1 VQPKGIVYLLSKQ
14 PYIMQVRQ
22 QLETEQ
28 KALEINLDSRI
39 YGSFAEIGA
48 GQEVARYFFKVGA
61 AAGTIAK
68 TISAYDKVVS
78 DDIYG
83 REPTGR
89 YVCESR
95 LYRMLD
101 HEYELML
108 DRLSGQRPDL
118 CLFAFADTVTTINY
132 HRTIK
137 GQGWAGMRFQ
147 LTPNSEPNEII
158 VHVELKDGDANLQQ
172 QAVGVLGVN
181 MVYACYRYHKDY
193 KSLVASLMDKLED
206 RVKIDVVRLTGPQ
219 FPIDNR
225 LLTLE
230 LIKQD
235 MTDVAVFDK
244 KGVPIHVSEF
254 LYKKNLLVVRGNFRP
269 TTLVS
274 MDMLRSSAAQFRA
287 EPEVDAMQ
295 TFVMTEMTLHSLCS
309 GGDEVNEQ
317 DFLDRANLL
326 NHLGQSVMI
335 TDCDRYRKLI
345 SYLTDYRILKLG
357 LVVEARA
364 LLSLVSGKYERNK
377 DGRLLTAFGEVFTRD
392 VSMYVYPEMQE
403 GSGELLTA
411 ENLPVPEGLRSLYQH
426 LLDHK
431 QIVGVEGFSPEILH
445 IRSSEVLRKVRED
458 EEGWEKMV
466 PEKVARYIREHGLFG
481 FPMEKME
488 FDY

>member
-1 VQPKGIVYLLSKQ
+1 
-14 PYIMQVRQ
+14 MQQRQ
-22 QLETEQ
+22 QLEIEQ
-28 KALEINLDSRI
+28 KALEINLDPKI

-83 REPTGR
+83 NEPSGR

-108 DRLSGQRPDL
+108 DRLGGQGPNL
-118 CLFAFADTVTTINY
+118 NLFAFADTVTTINY
-132 HRTIK
+132 HRTIN
-137 GQGWAGMRFQ
+137 GQGWVGMRFQ
-147 LTPNSEPNEII
+147 LNPNSDPNDII
-158 VHVELKDGDANLQQ
+158 VHVEMKDGNANLQQ
-172 QAVGVLGVN
+172 QAVGILGVN
-181 MVYACYRYHKDY
+181 MIYACYRYFDDY
-193 KSLVASLMDKLED
+193 KTLVASLMDKLED
-206 RVKIDVVRLTGPQ
+206 RIKIDVLRLTGPQ
-219 FPIDNR
+219 FKDIDNR

-230 LIKQD
+230 LIKQN

-244 KGVPIHVSEF
+244 KGVPVHVSEF

-269 TTLVS
+269 ATLVS
-274 MDMLRSSAAQFRA
+274 MDMLRSSSAQFRA
-287 EPEVDAMQ
+287 EPEVDPLK
-295 TFVMTEMTLHSLCS
+295 TFVMTELTLHSLCS
-309 GGDEVNEQ
+309 RGGEVDEQ
-317 DFLDRANLL
+317 DFLDRVNLL
-326 NHLGQSVMI
+326 NHLGQTVMI

-345 SYLTDYRILKLG
+345 GYLSNYRILKLG

-377 DGRLLTAFGEVFTRD
+377 DGRLLTSFGEVFTRD
-392 VSMYVYPEMQE
+392 VTMYVYPEMKE
-403 GSGELLTA
+403 GSGEYMNAKT
-411 ENLPVPEGLRSLYQH
+411 LPVPDGLRSLYQH
-426 LLDHK
+426 LLVHGHVVD
-431 QIVGVEGFSPEILH
+431 VEGFSADILH

-458 EEGWEKMV
+458 EEGWENMV
-466 PEKVARYIREHGLFG
+466 PDKVARYIRTYGLFG